1 MKKDYTKIVFVVD
14 RSGSM
19 SKIAADIIG
28 GYNGFIKEQKAL
40 NHGSCDVSFYQF
52 DDVYESVY
60 ENRVLN
66 EVKDL
71 DDKTYVPR
79 NMTALYDAIGKTI
92 NRLGETLKNLN
103 ESERPE
109 KILFV
114 VITDG
119 LENSSSE
126 FTSQQIN
133 KMIKHQTEKYN
144 WQFSYI
150 GANQDAWAVG
160 GSLGF
165 AEKDTITW
173 ASNKGGTEKLWNSLT
188 RNVADYRTKSCYAFS
203 AADIKDQ
210 EDEGAVVKTVTTT
223 TFKTV

>member
-28 GYNGFIKEQKAL
+28 GYNRFINDQKSL

-52 DDVYESVY
+52 DDIYESVY

-66 EVKDL
+66 EVTDL
-71 DDKTYVPR
+71 NDKTYVPR

-103 ESERPE
+103 ENDRPE
-109 KILFV
+109 KLLFV

-119 LENSSSE
+119 LENSSQE
-126 FTSQQIN
+126 FTAD
-133 KMIKHQTEKYN
+133 KVREMIKHQTEKYN

-150 GANQDAWAVG
+150 GANQDAWSVG

-165 AEKDTITW
+165 AQKDTLTW
-173 ASNKGGTEKLWNSLT
+173 ASNKGGTEKLWDSLT
-188 RNVADYRTKSCYAFS
+188 RNVSDYRTKAYYAFS
-203 AADIKDQ
+203 AADIKAQ
-210 EDEGAVVKTVTTT
+210 EDEGVTVKTSI
-223 TFKTV
+223 TVSK